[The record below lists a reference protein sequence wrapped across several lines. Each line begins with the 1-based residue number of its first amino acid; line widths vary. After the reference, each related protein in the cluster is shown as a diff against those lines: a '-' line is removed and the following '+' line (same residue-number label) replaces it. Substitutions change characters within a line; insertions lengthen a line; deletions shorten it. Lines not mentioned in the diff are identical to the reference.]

1 MPRRF
6 SLPDWRAALA
16 LLALTMMS
24 APARSEGVATFNC
37 HGSRNTQ
44 SCVATFRRG
53 RVHTHVINAPELV
66 DKEFAAAEERDRRW
80 LKRCG
85 AVIQQDRYGM
95 PRYSYRA
102 RGCEFGLLD

>member
-6 SLPDWRAALA
+6 SLTDWRAALA

-24 APARSEGVATFNC
+24 TPGRSEGVATFNC
-37 HGSRNTQ
+37 YGSHNTQ

-53 RVHTHVINAPELV
+53 RVHTHVINSLAPLGDEAV
-66 DKEFAAAEERDRRW
+66 AAARDRRW
-80 LKRCG
+80 VKRCG